1 MLTRNDLAVIFA
13 HHGDMYGAE
22 TVEPA
27 DIDFELADQI
37 IEDRAQAIYYA
48 MISDPHAYV
57 SGFRRLLW
65 IPLYLLIAAAI
76 VVGIILTGKAA
87 H

>member
-1 MLTRNDLAVIFA
+1 MLTRNDLAVIIA

-27 DIDFELADQI
+27 DIDYELADQI
-37 IEDRAQAIYYA
+37 IRDRDQAIYFA
-48 MISDPHAYV
+48 ILSNDAHGYV
-57 SGFRRLLW
+57 RGFRRLLW
-65 IPLYLLIAAAI
+65 IPVFIALVA
-76 VVGIILTGKAA
+76 VLVLTHTTGA

>member
-1 MLTRNDLAVIFA
+1 MLTRNDLAVILA

-37 IEDRAQAIYYA
+37 IEDRAQAVYMA
-48 MISDPHAYV
+48 LISDPHAYV

-65 IPLYLLIAAAI
+65 IPIFLALAAVLYFTNGAY
-76 VVGIILTGKAA
+76 
-87 H
+87 